1 MDIRAD
7 MAGIVFE
14 VKVEA
19 GQKVERGQEVVILES
34 MKMQIP
40 VLSPADG
47 TVERVRVSA
56 GDFVN
61 AGDVLVEL
69 GP

>member
-47 TVERVRVSA
+47 TVKRVRVRE

-61 AGDVLVEL
+61 EGDILVEL
-69 GP
+69 DS